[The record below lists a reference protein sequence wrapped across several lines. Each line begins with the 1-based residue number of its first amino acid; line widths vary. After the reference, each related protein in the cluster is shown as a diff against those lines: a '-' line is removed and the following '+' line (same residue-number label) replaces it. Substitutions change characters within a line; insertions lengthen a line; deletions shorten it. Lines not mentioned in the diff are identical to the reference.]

1 MLLRIRTQA
10 VQTTLAESIALAPP
24 EFLQCTS
31 VGTFVSTASHSDQL
45 YVGSPLETWFI
56 LYLITKLQTINIRQ
70 TDRQTVGTG
79 MNELFTATIQE

>member
-56 LYLITKLQTINIRQ
+56 SSPAPLHAK
-70 TDRQTVGTG
+70 
-79 MNELFTATIQE
+79 TIQQKDKIFMKSAS